1 MPRLEPLPHGAR
13 EGLEEVMEGATRRL
27 GFIPNSLMT
36 MGRRPELALAFNRLA
51 NVVMGP
57 TSTVDAALG
66 NLVSQVASRSAACGY
81 CMAHTANGA
90 LSCGLPSEKEE
101 ALWDYDTSPLF
112 TPAERAALRV
122 AERAGGVPN
131 EVTDADFDELKK
143 HYSSEQIIDLVAII
157 AMFGFLN
164 RWNDTMATEL
174 ESQPTEA
181 GERFLAPR
189 GWSVG
194 KHGRRAVP
202 AEPEK
207 S

>member
-1 MPRLEPLPHGAR
+1 MPRLEPLPGDAR
-13 EGLEEVMEGATRRL
+13 EGLAEVIEGATRRL

-51 NVVMGP
+51 NVIMGP
-57 TSTVDAALG
+57 TSTVDAPLA
-66 NLVSQVASRSAACGY
+66 NLISQVVSRSAGCGY

-101 ALWDYDTSPLF
+101 ALWDYDMSPLF

-122 AERAGGVPN
+122 ADRAGQVPN
-131 EVTDADFDELKK
+131 AVTDADFEELKK
-143 HYSSEQIIDLVAII
+143 HYSSEQIVDLVAVI

-174 ESQPTEA
+174 ESSPTEA
-181 GERFLAPR
+181 GERFLSPR
-189 GWSVG
+189 GWTVG
-194 KHGRRAVP
+194 KHGRDVAPV
-202 AEPEK
+202 K
-207 S
+207 SETR